1 MPHYLSQQCL
11 SLVVAKALAIGYAQ
25 WVGALPTPTEGPL
38 HIITSG
44 LTPDLLQ
51 SAAPLTL
58 APLTFTDQD
67 LHQF

>member
-25 WVGALPTPTEGPL
+25 WVGALPTPTEGSL

-51 SAAPLTL
+51 SAAPLT
-58 APLTFTDQD
+58 FTDQD